1 MSEGIIMSGKNNL
14 ENYYNEVCKSYGVSC
29 KVLTKN
35 KYTFSN
41 KQEHYLTF
49 GVNGVPED
57 LNVKDIYV
65 RNERT
70 NALFYPDY
78 FVVKLDEDTDKLS
91 VVEAAVS
98 YCKTVEFL
106 KKIYSEHGLPLP
118 SKIRGDEIH
127 GLKEYNSGRNNPAL
141 SIDARADFNR
151 GIKKFFKQEKTRS
164 KFLRKWRDFLRTDKF
179 DRKASQLKM
188 FVDFLKRDSQVA
200 SLDLLHETNTD
211 LNTTIINE
219 HEYQRFKED
228 IKKLYPEV
236 LYAISDIE
244 VQNEGFDVK
253 HNKNKPIHKIKPGP
267 FGKLVTYQAFCEECE
282 KSFAATGYETIKDL
296 NPAYYETRKLT
307 YKEIDEPFIASVL
320 NSIRFAYAK
329 SDSLQTVSIPG
340 INVVSYIDVPVQ
352 DMMNFVSLAKANK
365 VPFYLDCFGKFGM
378 PNLEKIRVVY
388 SSSKDNIMDGI
399 VSRMINEKFDLSHIP
414 TSLDSKA
421 PSLDKTINQARHLQL
436 NTPPDFGSENKNIE
450 L

>member
-1 MSEGIIMSGKNNL
+1 MSEGIILSEKSNI
-14 ENYYNEVCKSYGVSC
+14 ENYYNEVCKGYGVSC
-29 KVLTKN
+29 KVLIKN

-41 KQEHYLTF
+41 KQEHYLAF

-57 LNVKDIYV
+57 LDVKDIYV

-78 FVVKLDEDTDKLS
+78 FVVKLDESTDKLS

-106 KKIYSEHGLPLP
+106 KNMYSEYGLPLP
-118 SKIRGDEIH
+118 KKIRGDEIH

-141 SIDARADFNR
+141 SIDARADFER
-151 GIKKFFKQEKTRS
+151 GINKFFKKEKTRN
-164 KFLRKWRDFLRTDKF
+164 KFLIKWRDFLRTDKF

-188 FVDFLKRDSQVA
+188 IVDFFKRDSQVA
-200 SLDLLHETNTD
+200 SIELLHETNTD

-219 HEYQRFKED
+219 HEYLRFKED

-236 LYAISDIE
+236 LYAVSDIE

-253 HNKNKPIHKIKPGP
+253 RNKNKPIHKIKAGP

-282 KSFAATGYETIKDL
+282 KSFATKGYEAIKDL
-296 NPAYYETRKLT
+296 NPSYYETRKLT
-307 YKEIDEPFIASVL
+307 YKEIDEPFVASVL
-320 NSIRFAYAK
+320 NSIRFSYAK

-340 INVVSYIDVPVQ
+340 INVVSYIDVPVA

-399 VSRMINEKFDLSHIP
+399 VSRMVNEKFDLSHIP
-414 TSLDSKA
+414 TSLDSKT
-421 PSLDKTINQARHLQL
+421 PSLDNTINQARHLQL
-436 NTPPDFGSENKNIE
+436 TTPPDFSNENKNIE

>member
-1 MSEGIIMSGKNNL
+1 MSEGIILTDKNNL

-29 KVLTKN
+29 RALTIN
-35 KYTFSN
+35 RYAFSN
-41 KQEHYLTF
+41 KQDHYLVF
-49 GVNGVPED
+49 GINGIPED
-57 LNVKDIYV
+57 LNVKDIYI

-78 FVVKLDEDTDKLS
+78 FVVKLDENTDKLS

-106 KKIYSEHGLPLP
+106 KNIYSEHGLPLP
-118 SKIRGDEIH
+118 NKIRGDEIH

-141 SIDARADFNR
+141 SVDARADFNR

-179 DRKASQLKM
+179 DRKASRIKM
-188 FVDFLKRDSQVA
+188 FFDFFKRDSQVA
-200 SLDLLHETNTD
+200 SIDLLHETNTD

-219 HEYQRFKED
+219 HEFQKFKEE

-244 VQNEGFDVK
+244 VQNEGFDIK
-253 HNKNKPIHKIKPGP
+253 SNKNKPIHKIKSGP
-267 FGKLVTYQAFCEECE
+267 FGKLVTYQAFCEEIE
-282 KSFAATGYETIKDL
+282 KKFATEGYEAIKDL
-296 NPAYYETRKLT
+296 NPTYYETRQLT

-329 SDSLQTVSIPG
+329 SDSLQTVSVPG
-340 INVVSYIDVPVQ
+340 LDVVSYIDVPVS

-365 VPFYLDCFGKFGM
+365 VPFYLDYFGKFGM

-388 SSSKDNIMDGI
+388 SSSKDNIMNGI
-399 VSRMINEKFDLSHIP
+399 VTRIIEEKFDLSHIP
-414 TSLDSKA
+414 TSLDSIS

-436 NTPPDFGSENKNIE
+436 NTHPDLGNENKNIE

>member
-1 MSEGIIMSGKNNL
+1 MSEKVIISETNNL
-14 ENYYNEVCKSYGVSC
+14 ESYYNGVCKSYGVSC

-35 KYTFSN
+35 KYAFSN
-41 KQEHYLTF
+41 KQEHYLVF
-49 GVNGVPED
+49 GVNGVPEELD
-57 LNVKDIYV
+57 VKDIYI

-70 NALFYPDY
+70 NILFYPDY
-78 FVVKLDEDTDKLS
+78 FVVKLDENTDKLS

-106 KKIYSEHGLPLP
+106 KKIYAEHGLPLP

-141 SIDARADFNR
+141 SIDARADFER

-188 FVDFLKRDSQVA
+188 IVDFLKRDNQVT

-219 HEYQRFKED
+219 HEFQRFKEE

-236 LYAISDIE
+236 LYTVSDIE

-253 HNKNKPIHKIKPGP
+253 RNKNKPIHKMKSGP
-267 FGKLVTYQAFCEECE
+267 FGKLVTYQAFCDECE
-282 KSFAATGYETIKDL
+282 KKFATEGYEAIKDL

-320 NSIRFAYAK
+320 NSIRFSYAK

-340 INVVSYIDVPVQ
+340 INVVSYIDVPVN

-365 VPFYLDCFGKFGM
+365 VPFYLDHFGKFGT

-399 VSRMINEKFDLSHIP
+399 VSRMINEKFELSHIP
-414 TSLDSKA
+414 TSLDSKT

-436 NTPPDFGSENKNIE
+436 NTPPDFSNDNKNIE

>member
-1 MSEGIIMSGKNNL
+1 MSEGIILAEKNNL
-14 ENYYNEVCKSYGVSC
+14 EKYYNEVCKDYGVSC
-29 KVLTKN
+29 KVLTKS
-35 KYTFSN
+35 KYAFSN
-41 KQEHYLTF
+41 KHEHYLAF

-57 LNVKDIYV
+57 LDVKGIYV
-65 RNERT
+65 RNART
-70 NALFYPDY
+70 DALFYPDY
-78 FVVKLDEDTDKLS
+78 FVVKLDENTDKLS
-91 VVEAAVS
+91 VVGAAVA

-106 KKIYSEHGLPLP
+106 KNIYSEHGLPLP

-141 SIDARADFNR
+141 SVDARADFER

-164 KFLRKWRDFLRTDKF
+164 KFLKKWREFFRSDKF
-179 DRKASQLKM
+179 DRKASRVKL
-188 FVDFLKRDSQVA
+188 FIDFLQRDSQIT
-200 SLDLLHETNTD
+200 SIDLLHETNTD
-211 LNTTIINE
+211 LNSTIISE
-219 HEYQRFKED
+219 HEFQIFKDEM
-228 IKKLYPEV
+228 KKFYPEV
-236 LYAISDIE
+236 LYAISDVE

-253 HNKNKPIHKIKPGP
+253 RNKNKPIHKIKSGP
-267 FGKLVTYQAFCEECE
+267 FGKLVTYQAFCEERE
-282 KSFAATGYETIKDL
+282 KKFATEGYDAIKDL

-320 NSIRFAYAK
+320 NSIGFAYAK

-340 INVVSYIDVPVQ
+340 IDVVSYIDVPVN

-365 VPFYLDCFGKFGM
+365 VPFYLDYFGKFGT

-414 TSLDSKA
+414 TSLDSKT
-421 PSLDKTINQARHLQL
+421 PSLDNTINQARHLQL
-436 NTPPDFGSENKNIE
+436 NTPPDFSNDNKNIE